1 MSKEHHTDRDNW
13 TAHDINLSRIWL
25 PILIE
30 VAKHGKKISYG
41 ELIKLGV
48 EHNPENKYAP
58 STIPLK
64 VGNHLNVLR
73 QLLRELDLPDISVI
87 VVNGTT
93 GEPGDAYAF
102 DFPTEQRKVYSTD
115 WDNHKE
121 YIESLFGAIKYE
133 EYDFSKKRVKKDKPP
148 PRLKREELVKMMSSF
163 YRENGSQYPKWV
175 RGKRED
181 IIDLLSDGMGVE
193 DAFKQVIEKGQ

>member
-1 MSKEHHTDRDNW
+1 M
-13 TAHDINLSRIWL
+13 
-25 PILIE
+25 
-30 VAKHGKKISYG
+30 
-41 ELIKLGV
+41 
-48 EHNPENKYAP
+48 
-58 STIPLK
+58 
-64 VGNHLNVLR
+64 R

>member
-1 MSKEHHTDRDNW
+1 
-13 TAHDINLSRIWL
+13 
-25 PILIE
+25 
-30 VAKHGKKISYG
+30 
-41 ELIKLGV
+41 
-48 EHNPENKYAP
+48 
-58 STIPLK
+58 
-64 VGNHLNVLR
+64 LR

-93 GEPGDAYAF
+93 VEPGGAYAF
-102 DFPTEQRKVYSTD
+102 DVPTEQRKVYSTD

-121 YIESLFGAIKYE
+121 NIESLFGAINYE

-148 PRLKREELVKMMSSF
+148 PRPKREELVKMMSNF

-181 IIDLLSDGMGVE
+181 IIDLLSDGMSAE
-193 DAFKQVIEKGQ
+193 DAFKRVIERGE